1 MLSKNYGK
9 KLVIKT
15 DKHHKK
21 ALNQT
26 SKMTCRLRGEKYNKN
41 EWTINSNPIG
51 LNLNERFT
59 FVIMIT
65 WKHNRVM
72 NIIKNNVKYLESIS
86 DNGQPKPTQVIMKM
100 LFSIWFS

>member
-1 MLSKNYGK
+1 MQAEGRKVQQKRVN
-9 KLVIKT
+9 
-15 DKHHKK
+15 
-21 ALNQT
+21 N
-26 SKMTCRLRGEKYNKN
+26 
-41 EWTINSNPIG
+41 NSNPIG
-51 LNLNERFT
+51 LNLNERFS